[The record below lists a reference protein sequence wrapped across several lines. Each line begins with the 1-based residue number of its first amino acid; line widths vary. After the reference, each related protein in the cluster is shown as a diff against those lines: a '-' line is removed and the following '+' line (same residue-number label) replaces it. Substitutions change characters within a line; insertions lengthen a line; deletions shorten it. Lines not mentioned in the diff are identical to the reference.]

1 MKTGF
6 SRLCINPPLGTAIS
20 GYYEERSVKG
30 ILDDLY
36 VHVVALD
43 DGIKKAAIVSLDLLM
58 ISSAKCDEYRKI
70 VSDKTG
76 IDMSSLFVS
85 CTHTH
90 TGPLTEKDFASGKE
104 NDKDYERFMVTQMC
118 DAVSYAF
125 EDMAESEFSVARSK
139 AENISFIRRYR
150 MKNGNVQTNPGVN
163 NPEIDH
169 TLGTPNETVKL
180 LKIERKDKDD
190 IYIVNFGTHSDTVG
204 GEYIS
209 ADYPG
214 FVRSTVEKA
223 LDGVKC
229 VFLTGAQGNVNHVK
243 TNPTIGD
250 MRGMF
255 DDFDG
260 VPRGYDHA
268 KHMGRVIAG
277 AVLQVCGK
285 TTPVDSATLN
295 IAQTVIT
302 IPANSDNDR
311 YEEALRIVKLHEEGR
326 DAELPYEKMELTTV
340 VAEANRICVLKDG
353 PESFSFTLTCLS
365 VGDVALAGLPGEPFV
380 EIGLDI
386 EEASPFAETF
396 VCCLTNG
403 GDSYFPASS
412 AYDEG
417 GYEAR
422 TSQLKKGGDKI
433 IVEGMK
439 NVLSELKSMQ

>member
-6 SRLCINPPLGTAIS
+6 SRLCITPPLGTAIS
-20 GYYEERSVKG
+20 GYYEDRNVKG
-30 ILDDLY
+30 VLDDLY
-36 VHVVALD
+36 VHVIAFD
-43 DGIKKAAIVSLDLLM
+43 DGEKKAAIVSLDLLM
-58 ISSAKCDEYRKI
+58 ISSKKCDEYRKAI
-70 VSDKTG
+70 SEKSG

-104 NDKDYERFMVTQMC
+104 NDKDYEHFMITQMC
-118 DAVSYAF
+118 DAVCYALR
-125 EDMAESEFSVARSK
+125 DLAESKFSFALGK

-150 MKNGNVQTNPGVN
+150 MKNGNVQTNPGVG
-163 NPEIDH
+163 NPDIDH
-169 TLGTPNETVKL
+169 ALGTPNETVKL
-180 LKIERKDKDD
+180 LKIERENADD

-223 LDGVKC
+223 LDNVKC

-250 MRGMF
+250 RQGMF

-277 AVLQVCGK
+277 AVLQICGK
-285 TTPVDSATLN
+285 TTPLSADRLN
-295 IAQTVIT
+295 IAETVIT

-326 DAELPYEKMELTTV
+326 DNELPYEKMELTTV

-353 PESFSFTLTCLS
+353 PESFSFTLTCMSL
-365 VGDVALAGLPGEPFV
+365 GDVALAGLPGEPFV

-386 EEASPFAETF
+386 EKASPFAETF

-422 TSQLKKGGDKI
+422 TSQLRKGGDKI
-433 IVEGMK
+433 IVDGMK
-439 NVLSELKSMQ
+439 KVLTELKNK